1 MMQRKVFDSVG
12 EAEVFASERGVR
24 ASFAGDCWEVGWDD
38 EVPFDP
44 EKHTVAFERIV
55 SRNGGE
61 GKVDAPAEIVQR
73 HTVAGLSYT
82 FAAEGKDDA
91 CTVSLRAVNGPY
103 NTGEMRH
110 FGVSKEQA
118 MLFRFGSIIEVVLR
132 PAPLA

>member
-73 HTVAGLSYT
+73 LKVKTIGQYT
-82 FAAEGKDDA
+82 AFDFHVDLCEVKKPHRMVSFRVTKDDA
-91 CTVSLRAVNGPY
+91 D
-103 NTGEMRH
+103 
-110 FGVSKEQA
+110 
-118 MLFRFGSIIEVVLR
+118 RFKVGSEIEVVLR

>member
-61 GKVDAPAEIVQR
+61 GSVDAPAEIVQR
-73 HTVAGLSYT
+73 LKVKTIGQYT
-82 FAAEGKDDA
+82 AFDFHVDLCEVKKPHRMVSFRVTKDDA
-91 CTVSLRAVNGPY
+91 D
-103 NTGEMRH
+103 
-110 FGVSKEQA
+110 
-118 MLFRFGSIIEVVLR
+118 RFKVGSEIEVVLR
-132 PAPLA
+132 PAPLG